1 MMARYLIEDNNIE
14 IVKFDD
20 SIKSE
25 VFMINSIL
33 KNVLNNYQLYTLEE
47 EESLHGEI
55 KYVTLLHPPTYIILQ
70 KFLDKYDIK
79 DNFEQI
85 PSIKKTGRAMPEDIR
100 QVIEEIL

>member
-55 KYVTLLHPPTYIILQ
+55 KYVPTSPPLI
-70 KFLDKYDIK
+70 
-79 DNFEQI
+79 
-85 PSIKKTGRAMPEDIR
+85 
-100 QVIEEIL
+100 

>member
-55 KYVTLLHPPTYIILQ
+55 KYVTLLHPHCLYNPT
-70 KFLDKYDIK
+70 KV
-79 DNFEQI
+79 
-85 PSIKKTGRAMPEDIR
+85 P
-100 QVIEEIL
+100 

>member
-1 MMARYLIEDNNIE
+1 MARYLIEDNNIE

-55 KYVTLLHPPTYIILQ
+55 KYVTPSPPLI
-70 KFLDKYDIK
+70 
-79 DNFEQI
+79 
-85 PSIKKTGRAMPEDIR
+85 
-100 QVIEEIL
+100 